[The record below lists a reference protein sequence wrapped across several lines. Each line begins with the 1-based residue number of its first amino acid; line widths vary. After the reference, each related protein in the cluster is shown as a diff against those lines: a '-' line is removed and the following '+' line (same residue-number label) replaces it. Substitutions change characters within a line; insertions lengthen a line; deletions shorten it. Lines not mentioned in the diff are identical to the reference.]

1 MISIIAH
8 RGYSARFRENSIS
21 AWREAAMAGS
31 DVVEADIRFTADG
44 IGVCVH
50 DADLSRLA
58 GRSEAI
64 AAVDYAAL
72 SGLAAGGEP
81 VAPLFADALAAVP
94 VGTALL
100 LDVKDESPES
110 LDRLHDLVTEAAAR
124 DIILGLHR
132 IESVRAMAGRGH
144 SRILAL
150 TLDRDE
156 GQAFH
161 DAGAT
166 IVRVW
171 EADVTGERLAP
182 LLARSVPVW
191 STVGDKGLKTESGT
205 ERLVGDFEAD
215 NLRRIAALG
224 VTGFLVNDP
233 VGARAAL
240 AGVTA

>member
-1 MISIIAH
+1 MISVIAH
-8 RGYSARFRENSIS
+8 RGFSARFRENSIS
-21 AWREAAMAGS
+21 AWREAAIAGA

-44 IGVCVH
+44 MGVCVH

-64 AAVDYAAL
+64 AAVDYALL
-72 SGLAAGGEP
+72 SGLTAGGEP
-81 VAPLFADALAAVP
+81 VAPLFTDALAAVP
-94 VGTALL
+94 ARTGLL

-110 LDRLHDLVTEAAAR
+110 LDRLHDLVTEAGDR

-132 IESVRAMAGRGH
+132 IDSVKAMVGRGH
-144 SRILAL
+144 SHILAL

-171 EADVTGERLAP
+171 EADVTEERLAP

-191 STVGDKGLKTESGT
+191 STVGDKGMKTASGI
-205 ERLVGDFEAD
+205 ERLVGDFEEES
-215 NLRRIAALG
+215 LRRIAALG

-233 VGARAAL
+233 VAARAAL
-240 AGVTA
+240 IGATA